1 MCFVLRSQS
10 IAIFPSIPRLPRDAS
25 LCARP
30 PGATG
35 GHFGGANVPA
45 KLRLAWRALWR
56 CCEGS
61 FTAAQ
66 FVTPCAW
73 GDDHGTALARGAGCM
88 VPRHPK
94 ASLRVAV
101 SPQRVAC
108 PQVHTSH
115 GSPECVGSPRCA
127 SRCRVCRDSFSSI
140 QKSSSVGWSRGR
152 GAARRVPACDLGICV
167 WPGGP

>member
-1 MCFVLRSQS
+1 M
-10 IAIFPSIPRLPRDAS
+10 
-25 LCARP
+25 
-30 PGATG
+30 
-35 GHFGGANVPA
+35 PA

-108 PQVHTSH
+108 PHLTISDSYFRSYLVFVFDTANVNQV
-115 GSPECVGSPRCA
+115 
-127 SRCRVCRDSFSSI
+127 
-140 QKSSSVGWSRGR
+140 
-152 GAARRVPACDLGICV
+152 
-167 WPGGP
+167 

>member
-1 MCFVLRSQS
+1 M
-10 IAIFPSIPRLPRDAS
+10 
-25 LCARP
+25 
-30 PGATG
+30 
-35 GHFGGANVPA
+35 PA

-108 PQVHTSH
+108 PHLTSLAH
-115 GSPECVGSPRCA
+115 PHSENTCA
-127 SRCRVCRDSFSSI
+127 ALRAKFEY
-140 QKSSSVGWSRGR
+140 
-152 GAARRVPACDLGICV
+152 
-167 WPGGP
+167 